1 VATAADLH
9 LVEPLWIAVHHR
21 HAETMPELAPFVGD
35 DESWAVRKVLY
46 EELLVKPDTLLL
58 LAFDGSAA
66 IGYGLA
72 HVMAVED
79 SWIPDTW
86 QTGQRIGEVESLSV
100 PGVSRQWAGLG
111 AARPTRGTSSCPWC
125 AGPDPRRATWQ
136 RRRDPPVPTARVPA
150 DLALP
155 FAVRG
160 QGLTAHRRS
169 RTNR

>member
-1 VATAADLH
+1 MTDAPEVRVATAADLH

-35 DESWAVRKVLY
+35 DESWAVRKELY

-72 HVMAVED
+72 HVIALED

-86 QTGQRIGEVESLSV
+86 QTGGRIGEVESLSV
-100 PGVSRQWAGLG
+100 LPEYRGSGLG
-111 AARPTRGTSSCPWC
+111 SVLLDRLEAHLRARGARDLILGVLPGNDDAIRLYQRRGYRPTW
-125 AGPDPRRATWQ
+125 
-136 RRRDPPVPTARVPA
+136 
-150 DLALP
+150 LYL
-155 FAVRG
+155 
-160 QGLTAHRRS
+160 S
-169 RTNR
+169 RFEGRE

>member
-1 VATAADLH
+1 MTDAPEVRVATAADLH

-86 QTGQRIGEVESLSV
+86 QTGQRIGEIESLSV
-100 PGVSRQWAGLG
+100 LPEYRGSGLG
-111 AARPTRGTSSCPWC
+111 SVLLDRLEAHLRDRGARDLILGVLPGNDDAIRLYQRRGYRPTWLYLSRFEG
-125 AGPDPRRATWQ
+125 RA
-136 RRRDPPVPTARVPA
+136 
-150 DLALP
+150 
-155 FAVRG
+155 
-160 QGLTAHRRS
+160 
-169 RTNR
+169 

>member
-1 VATAADLH
+1 MTDAPEVRVATAADLH

-21 HAETMPELAPFVGD
+21 HAETMRELAPFVGD

-86 QTGQRIGEVESLSV
+86 QTGRRIGEVESLSV
-100 PGVSRQWAGLG
+100 LPGYRGSGRGSVLLDRLEAHLRDRGAQDLILG
-111 AARPTRGTSSCPWC
+111 VLPGNDDAIRLYQRRGYRPTWLYLSRFEG
-125 AGPDPRRATWQ
+125 
-136 RRRDPPVPTARVPA
+136 RD
-150 DLALP
+150 
-155 FAVRG
+155 
-160 QGLTAHRRS
+160 
-169 RTNR
+169 

>member
-1 VATAADLH
+1 MTDAPELRVATAADLH

-35 DESWAVRKVLY
+35 DESWAVREPLY
-46 EELLVKPDTLLL
+46 EELLAKPDTLML

-86 QTGQRIGEVESLSV
+86 QTGQRIGEIESLSV
-100 PGVSRQWAGLG
+100 LPEYRGSGLG
-111 AARPTRGTSSCPWC
+111 SVLLDRLEAHLRALGARDLILGVLPGNDDAIRLYQRRGYRPTWLYLSRFEG
-125 AGPDPRRATWQ
+125 
-136 RRRDPPVPTARVPA
+136 RD
-150 DLALP
+150 
-155 FAVRG
+155 
-160 QGLTAHRRS
+160 
-169 RTNR
+169 

>member
-1 VATAADLH
+1 MMTDAPEVRVATAADLH

-35 DESWAVRKVLY
+35 DESWAVRKALY

-100 PGVSRQWAGLG
+100 LPEYRGSGLG
-111 AARPTRGTSSCPWC
+111 SVLLDRLEAHLRARGARDLILGVLPGNDDAIRLY
-125 AGPDPRRATWQ
+125 Q
-136 RRRDPPVPTARVPA
+136 RRGYQPTWLYLSRFEGRD
-150 DLALP
+150 
-155 FAVRG
+155 
-160 QGLTAHRRS
+160 
-169 RTNR
+169 

>member
-1 VATAADLH
+1 MMTDAPEVRVTTAADLH

-21 HAETMPELAPFVGD
+21 HAETTPELAPFVGD
-35 DESWAVRKVLY
+35 DESWAVRKVVY

-72 HVMAVED
+72 HVTAVED

-86 QTGQRIGEVESLSV
+86 QTGRRIGEIESLSV
-100 PGVSRQWAGLG
+100 L
-111 AARPTRGTSSCPWC
+111 
-125 AGPDPRRATWQ
+125 PD
-136 RRRDPPVPTARVPA
+136 

-155 FAVRG
+155 IAVRG

>member
-1 VATAADLH
+1 MTDAPEVRVATAADLH

-35 DESWAVRKVLY
+35 DESWAVRKGLY

-72 HVMAVED
+72 HVMALED

-100 PGVSRQWAGLG
+100 LPEYRGSGLG
-111 AARPTRGTSSCPWC
+111 SVLLDQLEAHLRARGARDLILGVLPGNDDAIRLYQRRGYRPTWLYLSRCEG
-125 AGPDPRRATWQ
+125 
-136 RRRDPPVPTARVPA
+136 RD
-150 DLALP
+150 
-155 FAVRG
+155 
-160 QGLTAHRRS
+160 
-169 RTNR
+169 

>member
-1 VATAADLH
+1 MTAAPEVRVATAADLH
-9 LVEPLWIAVHHR
+9 LVEPLWVAVHHR

-58 LAFDGSAA
+58 LAFGGSAA

-86 QTGQRIGEVESLSV
+86 QTSRRIGEIESLSV
-100 PGVSRQWAGLG
+100 LPEYRGSGLG
-111 AARPTRGTSSCPWC
+111 SVLLDRLEAHLRDRGARDLILGVLPGNDDAIRLYQRRGYRPTWLYLSRFEG
-125 AGPDPRRATWQ
+125 
-136 RRRDPPVPTARVPA
+136 RD
-150 DLALP
+150 
-155 FAVRG
+155 
-160 QGLTAHRRS
+160 
-169 RTNR
+169 

>member
-1 VATAADLH
+1 MTDAPEVRVATAADLH

-35 DESWAVRKVLY
+35 DESWAVRKVVY

-72 HVMAVED
+72 HVTAVED

-86 QTGQRIGEVESLSV
+86 QTGRRIGEIESLSV
-100 PGVSRQWAGLG
+100 L
-111 AARPTRGTSSCPWC
+111 
-125 AGPDPRRATWQ
+125 PD
-136 RRRDPPVPTARVPA
+136 

-155 FAVRG
+155 IAVRG

>member
-1 VATAADLH
+1 MTDAPEVRVATAADLH

-79 SWIPDTW
+79 SWIRCCSTDS
-86 QTGQRIGEVESLSV
+86 RHIFV
-100 PGVSRQWAGLG
+100 PVV
-111 AARPTRGTSSCPWC
+111 RGT
-125 AGPDPRRATWQ
+125 
-136 RRRDPPVPTARVPA
+136 
-150 DLALP
+150 
-155 FAVRG
+155 
-160 QGLTAHRRS
+160 
-169 RTNR
+169 

>member
-1 VATAADLH
+1 MTDVPEVRVATAADLH

-86 QTGQRIGEVESLSV
+86 QTGQRIGEIESLSV
-100 PGVSRQWAGLG
+100 LPEYRGSGLG
-111 AARPTRGTSSCPWC
+111 SVLLDRLEAHLRDRGARDLILGVLPGNHDAIRLYQRRGYRPTWLYLSRFEG
-125 AGPDPRRATWQ
+125 RA
-136 RRRDPPVPTARVPA
+136 
-150 DLALP
+150 
-155 FAVRG
+155 
-160 QGLTAHRRS
+160 
-169 RTNR
+169 

>member
-1 VATAADLH
+1 MTDAPEVRVATAADLH

-35 DESWAVRKVLY
+35 DESWAVRKGLY

-72 HVMAVED
+72 HVMALED

-100 PGVSRQWAGLG
+100 LPEYRGSGLG
-111 AARPTRGTSSCPWC
+111 SVLLDQLEAHLRARGARDLILGVLPGNDDAIRLYQRRGYRPTWLYLSRFEG
-125 AGPDPRRATWQ
+125 
-136 RRRDPPVPTARVPA
+136 RD
-150 DLALP
+150 
-155 FAVRG
+155 
-160 QGLTAHRRS
+160 
-169 RTNR
+169 

>member
-1 VATAADLH
+1 MTDAPELRVATAADLH

-35 DESWAVRKVLY
+35 DESWAVRKQLY
-46 EELLVKPDTLLL
+46 EELLAKPDTLLL
-58 LAFDGSAA
+58 LAFDGSTA

-100 PGVSRQWAGLG
+100 LPQYRGSGLG
-111 AARPTRGTSSCPWC
+111 TVLLDRLEAHLRGSGARDLILGVLPGNDDAIRLYQRRGYRPTWLYLSRFEG
-125 AGPDPRRATWQ
+125 
-136 RRRDPPVPTARVPA
+136 RD
-150 DLALP
+150 
-155 FAVRG
+155 
-160 QGLTAHRRS
+160 
-169 RTNR
+169 

>member
-1 VATAADLH
+1 MTDAPEVRVATAADLH

-58 LAFDGSAA
+58 LAFDGTAA

-72 HVMAVED
+72 HVVALED

-86 QTGQRIGEVESLSV
+86 QTGQRIGEIESLSV
-100 PGVSRQWAGLG
+100 LPEYRGSGLG
-111 AARPTRGTSSCPWC
+111 SVLLDRLEAHLRDRGARDLILGVLPGNDDAIRLYQRRGYRPTWLYLSRFEG
-125 AGPDPRRATWQ
+125 
-136 RRRDPPVPTARVPA
+136 RD
-150 DLALP
+150 
-155 FAVRG
+155 
-160 QGLTAHRRS
+160 
-169 RTNR
+169 